1 MAEAKLDDE
10 QGRMCALERLRV
22 LDTAEEPPFEKIVT
36 LVQQILQTPF
46 CAVSL
51 VDEQRQWFKARR
63 GLGVRET
70 PRDISFCTHTIQQT
84 EPFVIRDA
92 ARDARFAANPLV
104 TGDPHIRS
112 YAGVPLLMPDGY
124 QIGSLCTIDT
134 RPREFPENEIT
145 ILENFASLVVD
156 ELELRQIAS
165 TDQLTGALTRR
176 AWLEGAAAEIKRSQ
190 RYGRPLS
197 MAIMDIDRFKT
208 INDTHG
214 HLVGDV
220 VIRSLAELCI
230 STKRES
236 DVFGRFGG
244 EEFVLL
250 MPETDAAE
258 ARNLALVHD
267 QHRHRRTPRGGRD
280 ARRFDGAGRQGAVR
294 RQEWRA
300 QPHGAGRS
308 AAGPVVGRGG
318 VAPAVS
324 DCPPRRRAAP
334 PSSTRRSAPALFR
347 RRAVSGD
354 GLNPPSALREA
365 AAVAFTRRR
374 RLRAFSGP
382 PPGRPA
388 RRGRGNGRPPAS
400 ACRSCRRGG
409 RSWRRPPAAP
419 RRDSTSGRPR
429 PHARR
434 GGPRSG
440 CSRC

>member
-1 MAEAKLDDE
+1 
-10 QGRMCALERLRV
+10 V

-258 ARNLALVHD
+258 ARNLAERV
-267 QHRHRRTPRGGRD
+267 RTRYADAPIQAGVEIWSTISIGIAELRAGGATPDDLMERADKALYAAKNGGRNRTVLAEAPP
-280 ARRFDGAGRQGAVR
+280 ARLWV
-294 RQEWRA
+294 
-300 QPHGAGRS
+300 
-308 AAGPVVGRGG
+308 AAG
-318 VAPAVS
+318 
-324 DCPPRRRAAP
+324 
-334 PSSTRRSAPALFR
+334 
-347 RRAVSGD
+347 
-354 GLNPPSALREA
+354 
-365 AAVAFTRRR
+365 
-374 RLRAFSGP
+374 
-382 PPGRPA
+382 
-388 RRGRGNGRPPAS
+388 
-400 ACRSCRRGG
+400 
-409 RSWRRPPAAP
+409 
-419 RRDSTSGRPR
+419 
-429 PHARR
+429 
-434 GGPRSG
+434 
-440 CSRC
+440 